1 MSLILGFG
9 SAEVSTAKRIIA
21 ECADAAA
28 EKRGGEIKV
37 AFDAVASKYAAVE
50 AANSKLDAAT
60 SPDRYSTFWASIIPT
75 FGWTDDEQSFV
86 AIFHFLHINRRHA
99 MSPDGWG
106 CMTATWVL
114 LSSADGRQIF
124 REA

>member
-1 MSLILGFG
+1 MNMIFGFG
-9 SAEVSTAKRIIA
+9 STEVETAKRIIA

-28 EKRGGEIKV
+28 EKRGGEIKE
-37 AFDAVASKYAAVE
+37 AFNAVASKYAEVA
-50 AANSKLDAAT
+50 AANKKLDAAT
-60 SPDRYSTFWASIIPT
+60 SPDRYSTFWASIIPV
-75 FGWTDDEQSFV
+75 FDWTDDEQSFV
-86 AIFHFLHINRRHA
+86 AVFHFLHINRRHA

-114 LSSADGRQIF
+114 LSNDEGRQIF